1 MRRTVPL
8 ENERDAWGDS
18 AVNTNALKATV
29 LVCTHNPRP
38 HVLSRVFE
46 SLRRQTIPL
55 ADWELIVIDNNS
67 DGPVGSWVDLAW
79 HPQARMLCEM
89 TPGKTSALLCG
100 IAAARST
107 LLVIVDDDNLL
118 EPTYLQEAIRIE
130 DRYPFLGAWGGGSV
144 GEFEGPVPEWLRP
157 YLSFIAVKDCSEE
170 VWTNEYFHGD
180 ATPIGAGMCIRKAV
194 AEKYA
199 ELVAQDSGRRLLGPR
214 EEVLG
219 RCEDTDMA
227 ITAIDVG
234 LGVGRFPQLQLV
246 HVIPSGRMTEPYI
259 LKLAE
264 ESQASSFVLRAIR
277 GRPHPPLIAGSPLKQ
292 MLLWLRVWT
301 LPRID
306 RRIRF
311 ALMRGYKK
319 GQATAARLDVP
330 SGGFEKTT

>member
-1 MRRTVPL
+1 M
-8 ENERDAWGDS
+8 NGSHGGDS
-18 AVNTNALKATV
+18 AVNTTAIKATV

-38 HVLSRVFE
+38 HVLRRALE

-55 ADWELIVIDNNS
+55 TDWELIVIDNNS
-67 DGPVGSWVDLAW
+67 DTPVGSWADLAW

-89 TPGKTSALLCG
+89 TPGKTAALLCG

-130 DRYPFLGAWGGGSV
+130 ERYPFLGAWGGGSV
-144 GEFEGPVPEWLRP
+144 GEFEGPLPEWLRP

-170 VWTNEYFHGD
+170 VWSNEYFHD
-180 ATPIGAGMCIRKAV
+180 AATPIGAGMCVRKRV
-194 AEKYA
+194 ADRYMA
-199 ELVAQDSGRRLLGPR
+199 MVGDYSVRRLLGR
-214 EEVLG
+214 RGTELAG
-219 RCEDTDMA
+219 CEDTDMA
-227 ITAIDVG
+227 LTAIDLG

-246 HVIPSGRMTEPYI
+246 HAMPSGRMTETYI

-264 ESQASSFVLRAIR
+264 ESQASSFLLRAIR

-319 GQATAARLDVP
+319 GQATAACLNVP